1 MPTRPGSRGRSS
13 AGAPERV
20 SYTRIVRIGAQST
33 QRAGRR
39 PAGTRAPA
47 GPAGAAAT
55 IRRSMSR
62 ARTAQA
68 APRGAG
74 APPGGPAGVA
84 ARWVD
89 VLAGERLR
97 IAVDGPADGQPH
109 VLLRERASG
118 AEAVAPLE
126 PTGAADGSRQAV
138 LDLRALASGRD
149 GAAPSDSV
157 GSQPPVTASPAPS
170 TAAPAPGERPGW
182 GV

>member
-20 SYTRIVRIGAQST
+20 SYRRIVRIGAQST

-39 PAGTRAPA
+39 PGGTRGPA
-47 GPAGAAAT
+47 GPAGATAT

-62 ARTAQA
+62 ARTAEA

-74 APPGGPAGVA
+74 TTPVAPAGVA

-97 IAVDGPADGQPH
+97 IAVDAGEGPAEGEAQ
-109 VLLRERASG
+109 VVLRERASG

-138 LDLRALASGRD
+138 LDLRALGPTRD
-149 GAAPSDSV
+149 ARVWD
-157 GSQPPVTASPAPS
+157 
-170 TAAPAPGERPGW
+170 
-182 GV
+182 

>member
-20 SYTRIVRIGAQST
+20 SYRRIVRIGAQST

-39 PAGTRAPA
+39 PGGTRGPA
-47 GPAGAAAT
+47 GPAGATAT

-62 ARTAQA
+62 ARTAEA

-74 APPGGPAGVA
+74 TTPVAPAGVA

-97 IAVDGPADGQPH
+97 VALDEGPAADGEAY
-109 VLLRERASG
+109 VVLRERASG
-118 AEAVAPLE
+118 AEAVAPFQ

-138 LDLRALASGRD
+138 
-149 GAAPSDSV
+149 PH
-157 GSQPPVTASPAPS
+157 PP
-170 TAAPAPGERPGW
+170 
-182 GV
+182 